1 MQIRKDDLKK
11 TRIIEVSSSILSA
24 DFANLGKSVEMLT
37 SAGVD
42 YIHIDVMD
50 GNFVP
55 NISIGP
61 VVVSAIRKYTT
72 IPFDVHLMINSPS
85 NYIEDF
91 VNAGADMITV
101 HAESEIHLDRIVKK
115 IKSYGKGA
123 GLSLVPTSHYNV
135 LEYIISELDLIL
147 IMTVNPGFGGQ
158 QFIPSQLDKILCI
171 RNMIEK
177 YSLKTKIA
185 VDGGIN
191 IENAESVVKAGA
203 DILVVGSA
211 IFKANDILSYVKKL
225 KSFC

>member
-1 MQIRKDDLKK
+1 MLKK
-11 TRIIEVSSSILSA
+11 KRIVEVSSSILSA
-24 DFANLGKSVEMLT
+24 DFANLSKSIEVLENA
-37 SAGVD
+37 SVD

-55 NISIGP
+55 NITIGP
-61 VVVSAIRKYTT
+61 VVVSAIRKCTE

-85 NYIEDF
+85 NYIEPFID
-91 VNAGADMITV
+91 AGADMITV
-101 HAESEIHLDRIVKK
+101 HAESEVHLDRVIKK

-123 GLSLVPTSHYNV
+123 GLSLVPTSHHNI
-135 LEYIISELDLIL
+135 LEYIIFELDLVL

-158 QFIPSQLDKILCI
+158 QFIVSQLDKISRI
-171 RNMIEK
+171 RDMIEK

-191 IENAESVVKAGA
+191 IHNAKSVIEAGA

-211 IFKANDILSYVKKL
+211 IFNAENILDYVQAL
-225 KSFC
+225 KSSL

>member
-1 MQIRKDDLKK
+1 M
-11 TRIIEVSSSILSA
+11 IEVSSSILSA

-37 SAGVD
+37 NAGVD

-72 IPFDVHLMINSPS
+72 IPFDVHLMVNSPG

-101 HAESEIHLDRIVKK
+101 HAESEIHLDRVIKK
-115 IKSYGKGA
+115 IKFYGKSA

-135 LEYIISELDLIL
+135 LEYIIFELDLVL
-147 IMTVNPGFGGQ
+147 VMTVNPGFGGQ
-158 QFIPSQLDKILCI
+158 QFIKSQLNKILCI

-185 VDGGIN
+185 VDGGVN
-191 IENAESVVKAGA
+191 IENAEDIVKAGA

-211 IFKANDILSYVKKL
+211 IFNASDILSYVKQL
-225 KSFC
+225 KSFS

>member
-1 MQIRKDDLKK
+1 MV
-11 TRIIEVSSSILSA
+11 EVSSSILSA
-24 DFANLGKSVEMLT
+24 DFANLSKSIEVLENA
-37 SAGVD
+37 SVD

-55 NISIGP
+55 NITIGP
-61 VVVSAIRKYTT
+61 VVVSAIRKCTE

-85 NYIEDF
+85 NYIEPFID
-91 VNAGADMITV
+91 AGADMITV
-101 HAESEIHLDRIVKK
+101 HAESEVHLDRVIKK

-123 GLSLVPTSHYNV
+123 GLSLVPTSHHNI
-135 LEYIISELDLIL
+135 LEYIIFELDLVL

-158 QFIPSQLDKILCI
+158 QFIVSQLDKISRI
-171 RNMIEK
+171 RDMIEK

-191 IENAESVVKAGA
+191 IHNAKSVIEAGA

-211 IFKANDILSYVKKL
+211 IFNAENILDYVQAL
-225 KSFC
+225 KSSL